1 MFLDK
6 LNIKLCVKKIDYD
19 IVFVMY
25 WLVIIGNLSILVIIF
40 LYCKYIVDVFNVFF
54 YLYFEFDKI
63 S

>member
-1 MFLDK
+1 MFLDE